1 MLQNN
6 GSSGGGW
13 ATVAE
18 NAGHINYFRNRHS
31 VRARPEKRI
40 VGLRAKLMHLA
51 KRLLWALQ
59 HIVSSMMEKTAR
71 KKNIILNWMRSS
83 EETMSNRRWLTMSA
97 HDSRNNRKLT
107 IFVFFFHVHVQSGWG
122 VCVYICLWTTARRC
136 AVRRFVWLSS
146 LVVQHTF
153 IFLLLYSVVFLLP
166 L

>member
-40 VGLRAKLMHLA
+40 VGLRAKFMHLA

-107 IFVFFFHVHVQSGWG
+107 IFVFFFSCSCSIRVRCLCLYLFVNDRQEMCGSTF
-122 VCVYICLWTTARRC
+122 CVIVKPCRSAHIY
-136 AVRRFVWLSS
+136 FSP
-146 LVVQHTF
+146 
-153 IFLLLYSVVFLLP
+153 P